1 MAITSLVLLIV
12 VTAMVI
18 YLKPKLGA
26 LLSWKLSAI
35 VSGLYFFGLLLL
47 APVLNLLPPN
57 GFAEQVGHSATTFTP
72 SQYDLRDLAKA
83 VIQGKQDNLQ
93 GVYKNSQHTFNYNG
107 KTLGF
112 RLPNVTEYNRIII
125 ERKDVDDGQIAVS
138 TYVTSQFV
146 QGIDFTKRVLPPL
159 ISLDKGI
166 LFIKLNQ
173 PLNLDYRQFQNDFI
187 LDQFNSDQSKHRNNS
202 SMNILMGWKAIYIR
216 VPKSMAI
223 DKGNNNI
230 EIIVQ

>member
-1 MAITSLVLLIV
+1 MGFTLVTNRVSDNLSNIGVLLTACVFGGTTASLSGVLLRV
-12 VTAMVI
+12 VM
-18 YLKPKLGA
+18 
-26 LLSWKLSAI
+26 
-35 VSGLYFFGLLLL
+35 YF
-47 APVLNLLPPN
+47 
-57 GFAEQVGHSATTFTP
+57 
-72 SQYDLRDLAKA
+72 
-83 VIQGKQDNLQ
+83 
-93 GVYKNSQHTFNYNG
+93 TFN
-107 KTLGF
+107 
-112 RLPNVTEYNRIII
+112 RSQIII
-125 ERKDVDDGQIAVS
+125 ERKDVDDGQIEVS

-159 ISLDKGI
+159 ISLDKGM